1 MPGFIARKLCPQLVI
16 VPLNFDKYSRVSDD
30 VRQVLADYDANFSA
44 MSLDEAHLDFTEHLR
59 ARATLSE
66 AERSFVAVNEDV
78 EQCVCRSNPS
88 GMQESILNLL
98 IRHHFLFSYFKE
110 T

>member
-44 MSLDEAHLDFTEHLR
+44 MSLDEAHLDFTDHLKLR
-59 ARATLSE
+59 LSLSE
-66 AERSFVAVNEDV
+66 KERSFAEVNEDV
-78 EQCVCRSNPS
+78 EQCACRRPEPGKSS
-88 GMQESILNLL
+88 LCHRS
-98 IRHHFLFSYFKE
+98 
-110 T
+110 